1 MSNSFTHLSISSGYS
16 FKYGSAHPE
25 QLIERA
31 AQFNMT
37 SLALTDQNNL
47 AGAIRFAQSCESF
60 GIKPILGITL
70 SFIQKSSKITLLAK
84 SGCLSSLY
92 RLVSGI
98 NTNTSDG
105 VLTIELLER
114 FNQYSKDL
122 VALLGPQSSLNKNL
136 TNRKEAAAL
145 SNYQLIK
152 ELFEPPPHGLQSHLD
167 AALQMKLSP
176 CSRPVAYQQ
185 V

>member
-1 MSNSFTHLSISSGYS
+1 MSNQFTHLSLSSGYS

-25 QLIERA
+25 QLIQRA
-31 AQFNMT
+31 AQFNMA

-47 AGAIRFAQSCESF
+47 VGAIRFAQSCESF

-84 SGCLSSLY
+84 SGSLSSLY

-114 FNQYSKDL
+114 FNQYSKNL
-122 VALLGPQSSLNKNL
+122 IALLGPQSSLNKNL
-136 TNRKEAAAL
+136 PIAKRLLPLVIIN
-145 SNYQLIK
+145 
-152 ELFEPPPHGLQSHLD
+152 
-167 AALQMKLSP
+167 
-176 CSRPVAYQQ
+176 
-185 V
+185 